1 MSPAEFV
8 LRNSHFATFG
18 FIVTLAA
25 CDVRPSVAP
34 STSETNSTNTN
45 CENCH
50 RDIAEEWRG
59 SFHRTAFTDDTFQ
72 RSLAL
77 EDPRE
82 RAFCVQCHAPEK
94 VVANGVGCVSCH
106 GQTAPR
112 SSLTAQAP
120 HALTRDA
127 AFGTSQ
133 ACASCHQFTFDAAN
147 DGRPDL
153 VQKTL
158 DEHAASPFADVSCA
172 GCHMPARK
180 GHRDHSFAGG
190 HALDLLRRSVRV
202 HARRL
207 DSQRV
212 HVVVESDAGHAFPTG
227 DMFRRARLL
236 VFGESADGSIVASS
250 ERSFGRTWGIETK
263 GPHAGRRRE
272 LADTRLRTRFEDD
285 VHLEATAP
293 ITRIRYEL
301 VFERVLSMRGETDV
315 SPVSS
320 DVIAEGLA
328 SE

>member
-1 MSPAEFV
+1 M
-8 LRNSHFATFG
+8 NSRFATLG
-18 FIVTLAA
+18 VLVTVAA
-25 CDVRPSVAP
+25 CDARPSVVSSANQA
-34 STSETNSTNTN
+34 NSTNTS

-59 SFHRTAFTDDTFQ
+59 SFHRMAFTDDTFQ

-77 EDPRE
+77 EEPSE
-82 RAFCVQCHAPEK
+82 RTFCVQCHAPEK
-94 VVANGVGCVSCH
+94 LVANGVGCISCH
-106 GQTAPR
+106 GEAAPR
-112 SSLTAQAP
+112 STVTARAP
-120 HALTRDA
+120 HALTKDA
-127 AFGTSQ
+127 SFGTSQ
-133 ACASCHQFTFDAAN
+133 ACASCHQFTFDAEH

-172 GCHMPARK
+172 ACHMPPRR

-190 HALDLLRRSVRV
+190 HALDLLRHSVRIE
-202 HARRL
+202 ARRL
-207 DSQRV
+207 DRDLV
-212 HVVVESDAGHAFPTG
+212 HVVVESSAGHAFPTG

-250 ERSFGRTWGIETK
+250 ERSFGRTWGVEAK
-263 GPHAGRRRE
+263 GPQAGRRRE
-272 LADTRLRTRFEDD
+272 LTDTRLRGRFEDD
-285 VHLEATAP
+285 VRLEGSAP
-293 ITRIRYEL
+293 ITRVRYAL
-301 VFERVLSMRGETDV
+301 LFERILSMRGEADV